1 MKYYKTTEKIYDF
14 CKSYIDEHGYAP
26 TIREIGKGVGLS
38 STSVVHRH
46 MQRLFRNGRFETEH
60 PGEARAFRVISQNSK
75 STNKSIDKDGLLDY
89 IKEEFPGVIDTHWNW
104 DVLENIIDYTQSHFT
119 FEESL
124 QEEAGYKYRVPH
136 KRVHDLF
143 IKKIESYR
151 DRFELGHSIEA
162 ELHEVLSKWLINHIQ
177 HDDADY
183 VGAVKENMMGIIK
196 EKEKKKGKNWFA
208 RFFS

>member
-1 MKYYKTTEKIYDF
+1 MKMKWIPEYNTGIDV
-14 CKSYIDEHGYAP
+14 IDEQHKR
-26 TIREIGKGVGLS
+26 I
-38 STSVVHRH
+38 
-46 MQRLFRNGRFETEH
+46 
-60 PGEARAFRVISQNSK
+60 
-75 STNKSIDKDGLLDY
+75 LDY
-89 IKEEFPGVIDTHWNW
+89 INELTDINPNEREQIENI
-104 DVLENIIDYTQSHFT
+104 LNNIIDYTQSHFT

-124 QEEAGYKYRVPH
+124 QEEADYKYRVPH

-143 IKKIESYR
+143 IKKIEAHR
-151 DRFELGHSIEA
+151 DRFNEGQSIQS

-196 EKEKKKGKNWFA
+196 EKKKSKGWLA

>member
-1 MKYYKTTEKIYDF
+1 MKMKWVPEYNTG
-14 CKSYIDEHGYAP
+14 ID
-26 TIREIGKGVGLS
+26 
-38 STSVVHRH
+38 
-46 MQRLFRNGRFETEH
+46 
-60 PGEARAFRVISQNSK
+60 VIDDQHK
-75 STNKSIDKDGLLDY
+75 RILDY
-89 IKEEFPGVIDTHWNW
+89 INEIVEISDGTDRARVKQILD
-104 DVLENIIDYTQSHFT
+104 NIIDYTQSHFT

-151 DRFELGHSIEA
+151 DRFEMGQSIEG
-162 ELHEVLSKWLINHIQ
+162 ELHEVSSKWLINHIQ

-196 EKEKKKGKNWFA
+196 ENEKKKGKGWFA

>member
-1 MKYYKTTEKIYDF
+1 MKMKWIPEYNTG
-14 CKSYIDEHGYAP
+14 ID
-26 TIREIGKGVGLS
+26 
-38 STSVVHRH
+38 
-46 MQRLFRNGRFETEH
+46 
-60 PGEARAFRVISQNSK
+60 VIDDQHK
-75 STNKSIDKDGLLDY
+75 RILDY
-89 IKEEFPGVIDTHWNW
+89 INEIVDIADSADRARIKQILD
-104 DVLENIIDYTQSHFT
+104 NIIDYTQSHFT

-124 QEEAGYKYRVPH
+124 QEEADYKYRVPH

-151 DRFELGHSIEA
+151 DRFAMGHSIES

-183 VGAVKENMMGIIK
+183 VGSVKENMMGIIK
-196 EKEKKKGKNWFA
+196 EKETKKGKNWFA

>member
-1 MKYYKTTEKIYDF
+1 MKMKWVPEYNTG
-14 CKSYIDEHGYAP
+14 ID
-26 TIREIGKGVGLS
+26 
-38 STSVVHRH
+38 
-46 MQRLFRNGRFETEH
+46 
-60 PGEARAFRVISQNSK
+60 VIDDQHK
-75 STNKSIDKDGLLDY
+75 RILDY
-89 IKEEFPGVIDTHWNW
+89 INKIDDIGT
-104 DVLENIIDYTQSHFT
+104 DRDLIKQLLDNIIDYTQSHFT

-151 DRFELGHSIEA
+151 DRFEMGHDIEH

-196 EKEKKKGKNWFA
+196 EKEQKKGKNWFA

>member
-1 MKYYKTTEKIYDF
+1 MKMRWIPEYNTGIEV
-14 CKSYIDEHGYAP
+14 IDEQ
-26 TIREIGKGVGLS
+26 
-38 STSVVHRH
+38 HR
-46 MQRLFRNGRFETEH
+46 R
-60 PGEARAFRVISQNSK
+60 I
-75 STNKSIDKDGLLDY
+75 LDY
-89 IKEEFPGVIDTHWNW
+89 INEIDSIGANTDRARIRSILN
-104 DVLENIIDYTQSHFT
+104 NIIDYTQSHFT

-151 DRFELGHSIEA
+151 DRYEQGHAIES
-162 ELHEVLSKWLINHIQ
+162 ELHDILSKWLINHIQ

-183 VGAVKENMMGIIK
+183 VGAVKENMIGIIK
-196 EKEKKKGKNWFA
+196 EKEQKKGKNWFA

>member
-1 MKYYKTTEKIYDF
+1 MKWVPDYNTG
-14 CKSYIDEHGYAP
+14 ID
-26 TIREIGKGVGLS
+26 
-38 STSVVHRH
+38 
-46 MQRLFRNGRFETEH
+46 
-60 PGEARAFRVISQNSK
+60 VIDDQHK
-75 STNKSIDKDGLLDY
+75 RILDY
-89 IKEEFPGVIDTHWNW
+89 INEIDGIDANTERARIKQIL
-104 DVLENIIDYTQSHFT
+104 DNIIDYTQSHFT

-151 DRFELGHSIEA
+151 DRFELGQSIE
-162 ELHEVLSKWLINHIQ
+162 N
-177 HDDADY
+177 DDADY

-196 EKEKKKGKNWFA
+196 EKEQKKGKNWFA

>member
-1 MKYYKTTEKIYDF
+1 MKMKWVPEYNTGIDVIDDQHRRILDF
-14 CKSYIDEHGYAP
+14 IN
-26 TIREIGKGVGLS
+26 EIG
-38 STSVVHRH
+38 STTDR
-46 MQRLFRNGRFETEH
+46 E
-60 PGEARAFRVISQNSK
+60 RVKQILN
-75 STNKSIDKDGLLDY
+75 
-89 IKEEFPGVIDTHWNW
+89 
-104 DVLENIIDYTQSHFT
+104 NIIDYTQSHFT

-143 IKKIESYR
+143 IKRIESYR
-151 DRFELGHSIEA
+151 DRFAEGHSIEN

-183 VGAVKENMMGIIK
+183 VGAVKMNMIGII
-196 EKEKKKGKNWFA
+196 ESNEKKKGKNWFS

>member
-1 MKYYKTTEKIYDF
+1 MKMKWVPDYNTGIDVIDDQHKRILDF
-14 CKSYIDEHGYAP
+14 INEIDEISDH
-26 TIREIGKGVGLS
+26 TDR
-38 STSVVHRH
+38 
-46 MQRLFRNGRFETEH
+46 
-60 PGEARAFRVISQNSK
+60 AR
-75 STNKSIDKDGLLDY
+75 
-89 IKEEFPGVIDTHWNW
+89 IKEILN
-104 DVLENIIDYTQSHFT
+104 NIIDYTQSHFT

-143 IKKIESYR
+143 IKRIEGYR
-151 DRFELGHSIEA
+151 DRFEQGHSIEH

-183 VGAVKENMMGIIK
+183 VGAVKENMIGIIK
-196 EKEKKKGKNWFA
+196 TNEKKKGKNWFS

>member
-1 MKYYKTTEKIYDF
+1 MKWVPEYNTG
-14 CKSYIDEHGYAP
+14 IDV
-26 TIREIGKGVGLS
+26 IDDQ
-38 STSVVHRH
+38 HR
-46 MQRLFRNGRFETEH
+46 R
-60 PGEARAFRVISQNSK
+60 I
-75 STNKSIDKDGLLDY
+75 LDY
-89 IKEEFPGVIDTHWNW
+89 INEIDAI
-104 DVLENIIDYTQSHFT
+104 DVNTGRERVKQILENIIDYTQSHFT

-183 VGAVKENMMGIIK
+183 VGAVKENIRTYALTDS
-196 EKEKKKGKNWFA
+196 KKY
-208 RFFS
+208 

>member
-1 MKYYKTTEKIYDF
+1 MKMKWVPEYNTG
-14 CKSYIDEHGYAP
+14 ID
-26 TIREIGKGVGLS
+26 
-38 STSVVHRH
+38 
-46 MQRLFRNGRFETEH
+46 
-60 PGEARAFRVISQNSK
+60 VIDDQHK
-75 STNKSIDKDGLLDY
+75 RILDY
-89 IKEEFPGVIDTHWNW
+89 INEIEGCSDNTDRAQIKQILD
-104 DVLENIIDYTQSHFT
+104 NIIDYTQSHFT

-151 DRFELGHSIEA
+151 SRFEMGQTIEA

-196 EKEKKKGKNWFA
+196 EKEQKKGKNWFA

>member
-1 MKYYKTTEKIYDF
+1 MKMRWIPEYNTGIEV
-14 CKSYIDEHGYAP
+14 IDEQ
-26 TIREIGKGVGLS
+26 
-38 STSVVHRH
+38 HR
-46 MQRLFRNGRFETEH
+46 R
-60 PGEARAFRVISQNSK
+60 I
-75 STNKSIDKDGLLDY
+75 LDY
-89 IKEEFPGVIDTHWNW
+89 INEIDSIGINTYRARIRSILN
-104 DVLENIIDYTQSHFT
+104 NIIDYTQSHFT

-151 DRFELGHSIEA
+151 DRYEQGHAIES
-162 ELHEVLSKWLINHIQ
+162 ELHDILSKWLINHIQ

-183 VGAVKENMMGIIK
+183 VGAVKENMIGIIK
-196 EKEKKKGKNWFA
+196 AKEQKKGKNWFA

>member
-1 MKYYKTTEKIYDF
+1 MKWIAEYNTG
-14 CKSYIDEHGYAP
+14 ID
-26 TIREIGKGVGLS
+26 
-38 STSVVHRH
+38 
-46 MQRLFRNGRFETEH
+46 
-60 PGEARAFRVISQNSK
+60 
-75 STNKSIDKDGLLDY
+75 
-89 IKEEFPGVIDTHWNW
+89 VIDDQHKRILEYINEIENTHIMI
-104 DVLENIIDYTQSHFT
+104 DRVKVKGILDNIIDYTQSHFT

-124 QEEAGYKYRVPH
+124 QEEADYQYRIPH

-151 DRFELGHSIEA
+151 SRFEQGDSIES

-183 VGAVKENMMGIIK
+183 VGSVKQNMMNIIK